1 MTALE
6 SEAEALQLNRPQMT
20 VYTLSGVLTGGL
32 LGLLFAAMY
41 RRNQSIEQQLRRAI
55 ENDELRVV
63 YQPVVE
69 MATGRIVGAE
79 ALARWT
85 DDHGLV
91 VSPEIFVQIAENLG
105 FVQEITRLVIRRT
118 LQDFQGTM
126 RRSPE
131 FGVHVNITSADL
143 SDAGFLPMLEGAV
156 KAAEVTSRN
165 LMMEI
170 TESSTV
176 HFERAIEAIRQLRQ
190 KGYAVYIDD
199 FGTGYSSLAYLHRL
213 SIDAI
218 KIDRSFVQAIGTD
231 AVTVSILPLILS
243 AAEQLNLNVV
253 VEGVETREQADYF
266 LTSKRPM
273 RAQGWLYGRPVAAEE
288 FLRLLGENERG

>member
-1 MTALE
+1 
-6 SEAEALQLNRPQMT
+6 
-20 VYTLSGVLTGGL
+20 
-32 LGLLFAAMY
+32 MY

-118 LQDFQGTM
+118 LQDFQGIM

-218 KIDRSFVQAIGTD
+218 KIDRSFVQAID